1 MIVLG
6 RRRVEFVV
14 TQFVN
19 GLEEDDCQEVVVEGV
34 EIRLE
39 GLPESVIDVG
49 GGDVWVSLER
59 NASVANVRRDVHDR
73 DVVGEMAGS

>member
-19 GLEEDDCQEVVVEGV
+19 GVVGDDCQEVLVEGV

-49 GGDVWVSLER
+49 GGDVMGGNRGGNEGHGAMT
-59 NASVANVRRDVHDR
+59 NRRWTR
-73 DVVGEMAGS
+73 EKAKL